1 LKKGCLAVYLQGQ
14 KRRTMSN
21 QLSKFKRIFIFDPC
35 FGEMTG
41 HWENYCI
48 RLYDEL
54 VGRGCQVKVFGQS
67 SFNPGITRH
76 VNFQPVF
83 VGSPFGDYT
92 SPAHFKQ
99 RATQVLNDFKQID
112 EAEFQDG
119 DLFIFHSIFPHIFA
133 AILDWT
139 QSVLQRKQIVASFFF
154 QLPPSESKG
163 RSKSAIK
170 RLYHYL
176 RSFLPHNLKARK
188 LEWSNHN
195 NIRCYQAS
203 AKPLGK
209 LVKAGTHILFAS
221 TDLLKRNFSMMLDA
235 PVYYLP
241 MPGPETHYPI
251 AKHNE
256 QGFLQVGYFGHS
268 SFAKGGQFLRYIV
281 EMTLTM
287 HQNVKFVLH
296 INSNDET
303 AKYLDFFKTYD
314 NPNVTC
320 YVGHITPEK
329 MTELM
334 GQVDIILMPYAPIK
348 YATTP
353 SAVFTEGM
361 PLQKVFIIPEKTWV
375 HEEAVKYDAGYVCF
389 TEHNQQNVLDALCKA
404 ISNYDYLAQKSLIA
418 GKNFYR
424 ENNISNYIDTVE
436 NILNKKYITYENA
449 V

>member
-1 LKKGCLAVYLQGQ
+1 
-14 KRRTMSN
+14 MSN
-21 QLSKFKRIFIFDPC
+21 QLSKFKRIFVFDPC

-54 VGRGCQVKVFGQS
+54 VARGCVVKVFGQS
-67 SFNPGITRH
+67 KFHTSITRH

-83 VGSPFGDYT
+83 EGSPFGDYNHL
-92 SPAHFKQ
+92 AHFKQ
-99 RATQVLNDFKQID
+99 RSAQVLNDFRKINA
-112 EAEFQDG
+112 AEFQDG

-139 QSVLQRKQIVASFFF
+139 QEVLQHKNIVASFYF

-170 RLYHYL
+170 RLYHNL
-176 RSFLPHNLKARK
+176 KSFLPQNLKARK

-195 NIRCYQAS
+195 NIRFYQNS
-203 AKPLGK
+203 AKPLANWI
-209 LVKAGTHILFAS
+209 KAGSHILFAS

-235 PVYYLP
+235 PVFYLP
-241 MPGPETHYPI
+241 MPGPLTNYPLTRH
-251 AKHNE
+251 KE
-256 QGFLQVGYFGHS
+256 QGYIQVGYFGHS

-281 EMTLTM
+281 EMTLSM
-287 HQNVKFVLH
+287 HLNVKFVLH
-296 INSNDET
+296 INSNAET
-303 AKYLDFFKTYD
+303 EKYLDFFKTYD

-320 YVGHITPEK
+320 HIGHISPEK
-329 MTELM
+329 MSELM
-334 GQVDIILMPYAPIK
+334 QQVDIILMPYAPIK

-361 PLQKVFIIPEKTWV
+361 PLQKVFIIPEKTWI
-375 HEEAVKYDAGYVCF
+375 HQEAVKYDAGYVCF
-389 TEHNQQNVLDALCKA
+389 TEHNQKNVLDALRKA